1 MEKTEQTQMNPREK
15 FQSARKSM
23 GMNQSDFAKALGVS
37 QGLISL
43 IESGR
48 TPVSKKVTE
57 RLSQLEKEADASAQK
72 AEQALVQLTESIG

>member
-1 MEKTEQTQMNPREK
+1 MASSFASYKYQVV
-15 FQSARKSM
+15 
-23 GMNQSDFAKALGVS
+23 NQSDFAKALGVS

>member
-1 MEKTEQTQMNPREK
+1 MEKNQQTEQSPREK
-15 FQSARKSM
+15 FQSTRKSL
-23 GMNQSDFAKALGVS
+23 GMNQADFAKALGVS

-57 RLSQLEKEADASAQK
+57 RLSKLEPETQEQESPQEAPASA
-72 AEQALVQLTESIG
+72 